1 MHSDCH
7 HNKTRLTLIYAVLL
21 GVLTVGY
28 RLVAPYKLLGP
39 GSDFVWNL
47 MPVGALALFV
57 GARLPSRWGWIIPF
71 GAMLVSDVLL
81 IPICAE
87 RGDPS
92 MAWTTTPFVYLSF
105 ALYAL
110 IGKFMQPDATSPLP
124 LLGSALAGSV
134 QFFLLTNFA
143 VWASE
148 VSAGV
153 PLYPKT
159 LPGLLDCFWM
169 ALPFS
174 KGTFIGDLFFTSL
187 FFAGHAALLSVAR
200 SRATSPQEA
209 V

>member
-1 MHSDCH
+1 MHSDRSRQE
-7 HNKTRLTLIYAVLL
+7 TRLTLVYAVLL

-28 RLVAPYKLLGP
+28 RLVAPYEILGP
-39 GSDFVWNL
+39 GSDFAWNL
-47 MPVGALALFV
+47 VPVGALALFV
-57 GARLPSRWGWIIPF
+57 GARLSSRWGWVIPF
-71 GAMLVSDVLL
+71 GAMLASDLLL
-81 IPICAE
+81 IPICAA

-110 IGKFMQPDATSPLP
+110 VGRFMKPDANAPLS

-143 VWASE
+143 VWAFE
-148 VSAGV
+148 VSVGV

-159 LPGLLDCFWM
+159 LPGLLECFWM

-200 SRATSPQEA
+200 SRSTSPQEA